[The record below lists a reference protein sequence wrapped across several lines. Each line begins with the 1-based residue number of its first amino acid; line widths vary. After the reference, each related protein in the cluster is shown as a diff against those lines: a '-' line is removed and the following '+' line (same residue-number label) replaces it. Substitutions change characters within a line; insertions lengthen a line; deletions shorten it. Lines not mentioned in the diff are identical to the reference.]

1 MVLLPPVMKNL
12 DPSLVTQCFEF
23 IQSMAAQKVGK
34 FSFKLTI
41 GHSQFS
47 FDSRESEEI
56 SARTSPAGAT
66 QCHKTPSKMRRN
78 ARRQEQFLRKK
89 LSSPVPP
96 ASSSGTSMT
105 SHLPDPELSRAGRG
119 QPEKDEAASGDTKL
133 SRLRSRE
140 DGKRLSYLT
149 RRISTLKQ
157 QTEFNQRCI
166 GMLTCFQPFNSIG
179 LAKYG
184 IEEDSLVRDKDGDFF
199 RLPPEKCGF
208 GFQDPEEPEDRKEAL
223 QCVMCN
229 KPMTLDHQC

>member
-1 MVLLPPVMKNL
+1 
-12 DPSLVTQCFEF
+12 
-23 IQSMAAQKVGK
+23 
-34 FSFKLTI
+34 
-41 GHSQFS
+41 
-47 FDSRESEEI
+47 
-56 SARTSPAGAT
+56 
-66 QCHKTPSKMRRN
+66 
-78 ARRQEQFLRKK
+78 
-89 LSSPVPP
+89 
-96 ASSSGTSMT
+96 MT

-166 GMLTCFQPFNSIG
+166 GMLTCFQPFNSID

-208 GFQDPEEPEDRKEAL
+208 QESEEPEDGKEAP

-229 KPMTLDHQC
+229 RLMTADHQC